1 MYVLYLFTFLDNGIV
16 LQVKSDCSQLSI
28 SNYSTTHDYS
38 VTPDWMI
45 MVLAND
51 LGIKKS
57 FKFCQNGN
65 CCSTGVLS
73 FTESHELVPTYV
85 QFSDREQEKLR
96 CKQNNYTE
104 AYELG
109 ECGKFNFDLD
119 SVESIVMTHITLHAV
134 AHSGSLFH
142 GEQFNVSFV
151 DSMIEI
157 ALDVWTPEWVKLVL
171 GNRVVVKCSFKGGM
185 DCKPEGKILF
195 CSRYF
200 DMYHI
205 SSYGVSLD
213 FFPCSK
219 RSHLEQSH

>member
-1 MYVLYLFTFLDNGIV
+1 MYFTFLDNGIV

-73 FTESHELVPTYV
+73 FTESNELVPTYV

-96 CKQNNYTE
+96 CKQNNYTD
-104 AYELG
+104 ASDLG
-109 ECGKFNFDLD
+109 ECGKFNFDLN
-119 SVESIVMTHITLHAV
+119 SVENVKLPHYTLH
-134 AHSGSLFH
+134 GNLD

-151 DSMIEI
+151 NSMMKM
-157 ALDVWTPEWVKLVL
+157 AANSWTPEWVKLVL
-171 GNRVVVKCSFKGGM
+171 GNRVVIKCSFESSGI
-185 DCKPEGKILF
+185 DCKPEGKI
-195 CSRYF
+195 S
-200 DMYHI
+200 
-205 SSYGVSLD
+205 
-213 FFPCSK
+213 FF
-219 RSHLEQSH
+219 